1 MGFMTLHVD
10 CWENKAVVWPLD
22 EDGFSS
28 TKTFAVLEDSA
39 PLCAL
44 DEEEAPP
51 NTTFAVVAFS
61 SLLSLDGPAA
71 FSARG
76 TLVGRDPHNLAFS
89 LNKSIAFTA
98 SSFFDFS

>member
-1 MGFMTLHVD
+1 MGFITLHVD
-10 CWENKAVVWPLD
+10 CWENKAVVCPLD

-28 TKTFAVLEDSA
+28 MKTFAD
-39 PLCAL
+39 L
-44 DEEEAPP
+44 DEEEPP
-51 NTTFAVVAFS
+51 PKTTFAVVVFS
-61 SLLSLDGPAA
+61 SLLSFDGPAA

-89 LNKSIAFTA
+89 LNRSIAFTA